1 MTTIRICLLAALLAI
16 AGIAAQPNVIIIVAD
31 DLGWNDVGYHGSEL
45 RTPNID
51 RLAQRGIVLDHF
63 YAYPMCNPTRMALMT
78 GRASPPMIASGPRQV
93 LPADE
98 RILPQIFREA
108 GYQTFMVGKWH
119 LGARRVGQFPHRRGF
134 DRFYGF
140 LNSGIDYYT
149 HIHQGGLDWQ
159 RNGKS
164 VREEGYSTDLL
175 TDEAILQ
182 LKERDL
188 GRPTLL
194 YVCYNAVHT
203 PLQVPDSWMEPFA
216 NLEGQRR
223 TYAGMT
229 AAMDAGV
236 GRILAALDKEK
247 MTEESI
253 ILFMSDN
260 GGGRAADNSPLRG
273 GKTSTFEGGIRVP
286 AILWQPGVLEGGEV
300 SRQLVTVHDWL
311 PTLNTGAGVPLGK
324 TKPIYGKDLWK
335 TLVNRETTPNN
346 EFVIA
351 HRGNVA
357 VFEGDWKY
365 VRSAER
371 QQEPRPM
378 LFRISEDPN
387 EKNDLAAEH
396 PEIVERLRARGA
408 EMPTAAA
415 GRRPAG
421 AKPRPGQPRRG
432 RPGNLFP
439 PQTEETREP
448 WAESAAQ
455 N

>member
-1 MTTIRICLLAALLAI
+1 VAV
-16 AGIAAQPNVIIIVAD
+16 AGIAAQPNVILIVAD

-51 RLAQRGIVLDHF
+51 RLAQRGVVLDHF

-78 GRASPPMIASGPRQV
+78 GRAAAPMIASGPRQV
-93 LPADE
+93 LPPDE

-119 LGARRVGQFPHRRGF
+119 LGARRVSQFPHRRGF

-159 RNGKS
+159 RNGES
-164 VREEGYSTDLL
+164 VREEGYSTELL
-175 TDEAILQ
+175 TDEAIRQ
-182 LKERDL
+182 IAERDPD
-188 GRPTLL
+188 RPTLL

-203 PLQVPDSWMEPFA
+203 PLQVPDSWTEPFA
-216 NLEGQRR
+216 SLEGDRR
-223 TYAGMT
+223 IYAGMT

-236 GRILAALDKEK
+236 GRILAALDKEM
-247 MTEESI
+247 MTDESI

-300 SRQLVTVHDWL
+300 SRQVVTVHDWL
-311 PTLNTGAGVPLGK
+311 PTLATGAGVPLGE
-324 TKPIYGKDLWK
+324 TKPLYGKDLWE
-335 TLVNRETTPNN
+335 TLVNGETAPND
-346 EFVIA
+346 EFIIA
-351 HRGNVA
+351 HRGNIA
-357 VFEGDWKY
+357 VFDGEWKY
-365 VRSAER
+365 VWSSDR
-371 QQEPRPM
+371 QREARPM
-378 LFRISEDPN
+378 LFRISEDPF
-387 EKNDLAAEH
+387 EKNDLAADH
-396 PEIVERLRARGA
+396 PDILERLRARAA
-408 EMPTAAA
+408 EVPTAAGPPG

-421 AKPRPGQPRRG
+421 AKPRPGQRG
-432 RPGNLFP
+432 GGRQGDQFA
-439 PQTEETREP
+439 PQMEETREP